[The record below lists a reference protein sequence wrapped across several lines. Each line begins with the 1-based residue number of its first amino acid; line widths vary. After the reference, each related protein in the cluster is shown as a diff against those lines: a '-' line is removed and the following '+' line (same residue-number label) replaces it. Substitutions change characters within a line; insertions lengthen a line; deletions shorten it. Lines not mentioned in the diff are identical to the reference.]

1 MRGWLLRL
9 QSRNGGDGVSLVA
22 QWPCPS
28 MEVARSIHVKYKG
41 KPKPFPVLVQDRLQ
55 GALSADELALL
66 GMQVTRRWTLG
77 SLALI
82 SIFQVAECL
91 TDPQAAVAVA
101 DRLSWAYALGRRWDD
116 PDLDPG
122 LLLDFRSR
130 AAVSGPGRRAL
141 ATILLR
147 LNERSL
153 AVGRCGQMS
162 SPQRTLAALRDMNS
176 TAAFRRPSAAV
187 PRDAREGMLPRVG
200 DGDRRPSP
208 RPEPAQQPVAQQ
220 SVVPVAEHTALALLT
235 ARERQIAELV
245 SAGCTNQQIAR
256 SLCLS
261 PKTVESH
268 LARMFGKLGVCSR
281 AQVAALVSSLGR
293 SPEFGEVGR

>member
-1 MRGWLLRL
+1 M
-9 QSRNGGDGVSLVA
+9 
-22 QWPCPS
+22 
-28 MEVARSIHVKYKG
+28 
-41 KPKPFPVLVQDRLQ
+41 
-55 GALSADELALL
+55 ALSADELALL

-82 SIFQVAECL
+82 SIFQVTEFL

-130 AAVSGPGRRAL
+130 AAVSGPGQRAL
-141 ATILLR
+141 ATILLK
-147 LNERSL
+147 LNEQGL

-162 SPQRTLAALRDMNS
+162 SPQRTLAVLRDMNS
-176 TAAFRRPSAAV
+176 AAAFRRAPGAV
-187 PRDAREGMLPRVG
+187 PRGARERMLPQVG
-200 DGDRRPSP
+200 DRDRCPAP
-208 RPEPAQQPVAQQ
+208 RPEPAQQPVARQP
-220 SVVPVAEHTALALLT
+220 VVAVAEHAALVALLT

-256 SLCLS
+256 CLCLS
-261 PKTVESH
+261 PKTIESH

-293 SPEFGEVGR
+293 SPELGEVGR